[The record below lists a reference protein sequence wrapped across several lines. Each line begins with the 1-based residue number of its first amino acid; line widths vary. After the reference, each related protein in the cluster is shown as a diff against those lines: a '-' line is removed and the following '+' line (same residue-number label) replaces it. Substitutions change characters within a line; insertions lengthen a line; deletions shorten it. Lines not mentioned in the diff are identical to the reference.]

1 MGLLYL
7 KFLYCLLCRYNT
19 ATNFKYFG
27 KTRMHRNSTNEE
39 IKSRVKSG
47 NAFYHSVQNLLS
59 FCLLSKNVKINIH
72 RTIIFPV
79 ILNGCETWSLILQTV
94 FENKVLEKIFGPKRD
109 EVTREWRR
117 AHKNELYGLYFSPS
131 RESS

>member
-7 KFLYCLLCRYNT
+7 TFLYCLFCCYNT

-27 KTRMHRNSTNEE
+27 RTRTHQNSINEE

-47 NAFYHSVQNLLS
+47 NAFYHSVQNLLY
-59 FCLLSKNVKINIH
+59 FCSLSKNIKINIH

-79 ILNGCETWSLILQTV
+79 ILHGCETWSVILGRV

-109 EVTREWRR
+109 EVTWGV
-117 AHKNELYGLYFSPS
+117 KKST
-131 RESS
+131 